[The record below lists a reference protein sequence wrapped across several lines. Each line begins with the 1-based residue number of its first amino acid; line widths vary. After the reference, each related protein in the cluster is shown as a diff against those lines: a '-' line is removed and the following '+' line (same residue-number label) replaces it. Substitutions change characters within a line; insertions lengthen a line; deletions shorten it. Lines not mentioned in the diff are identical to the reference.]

1 MVTSIGLGRGGRSSE
16 AGPHQPPWLCVVQP
30 ANEGCAAAPIFT
42 WIGQGRGMLELGRI
56 DRLDYALRSLP
67 RRRRST
73 DNLYDWDLIG
83 GRGAGECCSSAAEEA
98 LAMR

>member
-1 MVTSIGLGRGGRSSE
+1 M
-16 AGPHQPPWLCVVQP
+16 
-30 ANEGCAAAPIFT
+30 
-42 WIGQGRGMLELGRI
+42 ELGRI